1 MLKFVK
7 AKGGEK
13 IQRLRPGKED
23 KEEVP
28 QHLVLFSLAFL
39 KLQYCPTASTLLIP
53 SDYTSSTFWH
63 SSVTVTTYCS
73 TRALDRL
80 CQVE

>member
-7 AKGGEK
+7 ARGREK
-13 IQRLRPGKED
+13 IQRLRPGKE
-23 KEEVP
+23 EVP
-28 QHLVLFSLAFL
+28 QHSVLFSLAFL